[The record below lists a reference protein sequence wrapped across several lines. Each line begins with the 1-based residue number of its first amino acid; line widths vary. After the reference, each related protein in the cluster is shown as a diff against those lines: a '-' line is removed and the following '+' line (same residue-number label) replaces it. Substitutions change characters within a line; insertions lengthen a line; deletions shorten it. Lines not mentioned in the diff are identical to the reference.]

1 MMNSW
6 SCQGIA
12 GVNHVPMTRS
22 FQAQTKAQ
30 RSVTLDQFHTR
41 FRKEMGVSKLFD

>member
-22 FQAQTKAQ
+22 FQAQMKAQ
-30 RSVTLDQFHTR
+30 RSIALDQFQTR
-41 FRKEMGVSKLFD
+41 FRKGDGRFKTF